1 MPGRSLPTLSLR
13 LNRLRVAEQVL
24 GIVLGLDSLQLG
36 NVASPVR
43 LGSAIILDLRVR
55 VVGVHT
61 PSSRL
66 ERVGDALP
74 QALDEVEAIRGVLGS
89 GGNAVVELEEEE
101 GVTVDVGG
109 VAGLG
114 LGDGG
119 VCAAGDVHLQP
130 PRVAAALAGGGDEVD
145 EGLEFG
151 EGQRGGCKTAG
162 VEIEKR
168 LTASYEA
175 LVGLTLTPAPAKLQ
189 SLPQAGLITDISTIN
204 AVSVLRDTHL
214 HGDLGRHAL
223 SKLLEVIKT
232 LGSCVLIPVEADVE
246 VGDLLR
252 CSKCLELELDNNT
265 KVCAG
270 ATDTPEEIGVL
281 GLGAVNDFAGG
292 ENDCGADHKIKS
304 EAVLAGDHS
313 VASVK
318 GVTTEADSSSLA
330 LVPELSSN
338 MSKASTRLDF
348 GGAVL
353 GQLDAVH
360 SVELNHEMAI
370 FATEA

>member
-36 NVASPVR
+36 NVASPVH

-162 VEIEKR
+162 VE
-168 LTASYEA
+168 
-175 LVGLTLTPAPAKLQ
+175 V
-189 SLPQAGLITDISTIN
+189 
-204 AVSVLRDTHL
+204 VM
-214 HGDLGRHAL
+214 LG
-223 SKLLEVIKT
+223 
-232 LGSCVLIPVEADVE
+232 
-246 VGDLLR
+246 
-252 CSKCLELELDNNT
+252 
-265 KVCAG
+265 
-270 ATDTPEEIGVL
+270 
-281 GLGAVNDFAGG
+281 
-292 ENDCGADHKIKS
+292 
-304 EAVLAGDHS
+304 
-313 VASVK
+313 
-318 GVTTEADSSSLA
+318 
-330 LVPELSSN
+330 
-338 MSKASTRLDF
+338 
-348 GGAVL
+348 
-353 GQLDAVH
+353 
-360 SVELNHEMAI
+360 
-370 FATEA
+370 